1 VRIFEIGSLT
11 NELIEFIQVFGQR
24 YIGLTDNIG
33 VYSTYRVPRPE
44 APYPQD
50 YIIDQQGIVRY
61 WSDEYDPQKI
71 IKIIDR
77 LLVTT
82 VEESPPKA
90 VRKTPEL
97 KICPNPARNAVTI
110 QATGLS
116 KSEFS
121 IRIYNSSGRVV
132 QDNRFVNDGRTLLH
146 LKLPAGVYF
155 VQMET
160 PDGVSSIP
168 MTIVK

>member
-1 VRIFEIGSLT
+1 LT

-50 YIIDQQGIVRY
+50 YIIDQQGIIRY

-77 LLVTT
+77 LLVTS
-82 VEESPPKA
+82 VEQNPPEVA
-90 VRKTPEL
+90 QRGTEL
-97 KICPNPARNAVTI
+97 RIYPNPARNAVTI
-110 QATGLS
+110 QAAGLA
-116 KSEFS
+116 KDGFS
-121 IRIYNSSGRVV
+121 VRIYDSSGRMV
-132 QDNRFVNDGRTLLH
+132 QDNHFVDDGKMPLR

-155 VQMET
+155 VCIESA
-160 PDGVSSIP
+160 GVLTRTS
-168 MTIVK
+168 MIVVK